1 MIASII
7 VDIHLKQVNRVFDY
21 LVPKHLETVLS
32 VGYRVKVLFGKR
44 VVVGFVVGLKEKTS
58 YSKKLNEIVDVVDVY
73 PVLNQEFIDM
83 AFFMADNYFTYYS
96 TALQTMIPTA
106 LKVKYQ
112 KKAILVNSNPKLMD
126 LFKNRKELIIDHLPK
141 EELELIY
148 DAVKDGNVVLDT
160 HIKKNRNEKKI
171 SYVYI
176 NDSTITPKSKRGQ
189 ELLDYMLELNEP
201 TPISILVEDS
211 GFSKNVIQTLIQNGI
226 LKTYEKEYLKDELLD
241 EEVEPLKEMT
251 ELQKECYKK
260 LKLGFNHTY
269 LLHGITG
276 SGKTLL
282 YMNWIEDALKEGKQ
296 ALLLVPEI
304 SLTPQMKSLF
314 IKRFGSAVSILH
326 SKLSIYD
333 KYSSW
338 KKILN
343 GEVQIVIGARSAIF
357 APLSNL
363 GIIIIDEEHEA
374 TYIQENNPRYDALE
388 LAKLRSKTHQC
399 PLVLGSATPKVTDY
413 YKAILGE
420 YELLSLPIRINQ
432 RPLPSK
438 SVIDMTLELKSG
450 NKSVFSE
457 KLKKAL
463 INTYQRKEQSILFLN
478 RRGHSSFVMCRNCGE
493 VINCPH
499 CDVSLTYHSASNLLK
514 CHYCGFSKPNVSS
527 CPACGSG
534 KIRFV
539 GSGTEK
545 VTEEIS
551 RLLPEARVLR
561 VDMDTVSKISD
572 YDTIFSRFKNQEAD
586 VLVGT
591 QMIAKGLDFENVTL
605 VGLVNADI
613 ALHYPSYDAHAVA
626 YNLIEQVSG
635 RAGRGSK
642 PGEVIIQTYQPKH
655 FVIQSSVKNDYEHFF
670 NQEISARKISK
681 MPPFSE
687 AVEIM
692 FQSKRADLAFKE
704 AQNMAYALKQVSVES
719 EVLGPAEAPIF
730 KLNDVFR
737 FTLQVR
743 IVEDEVLDKVKEIYP
758 LYQNNKEVDIK
769 IIRM

>member
-1 MIASII
+1 
-7 VDIHLKQVNRVFDY
+7 
-21 LVPKHLETVLS
+21 
-32 VGYRVKVLFGKR
+32 
-44 VVVGFVVGLKEKTS
+44 
-58 YSKKLNEIVDVVDVY
+58 
-73 PVLNQEFIDM
+73 
-83 AFFMADNYFTYYS
+83 
-96 TALQTMIPTA
+96 
-106 LKVKYQ
+106 
-112 KKAILVNSNPKLMD
+112 
-126 LFKNRKELIIDHLPK
+126 
-141 EELELIY
+141 
-148 DAVKDGNVVLDT
+148 
-160 HIKKNRNEKKI
+160 
-171 SYVYI
+171 
-176 NDSTITPKSKRGQ
+176 
-189 ELLDYMLELNEP
+189 
-201 TPISILVEDS
+201 
-211 GFSKNVIQTLIQNGI
+211 
-226 LKTYEKEYLKDELLD
+226 
-241 EEVEPLKEMT
+241 
-251 ELQKECYKK
+251 
-260 LKLGFNHTY
+260 
-269 LLHGITG
+269 
-276 SGKTLL
+276 
-282 YMNWIEDALKEGKQ
+282 
-296 ALLLVPEI
+296 
-304 SLTPQMKSLF
+304 
-314 IKRFGSAVSILH
+314 VSILH

-357 APLSNL
+357 APLNNL

-420 YELLSLPIRINQ
+420 YELLSLPKRINQ

-438 SVIDMTLELKSG
+438 SVIDMTLELKNG

-463 INTYQRKEQSILFLN
+463 INTYQKKEQAILFLN

-493 VINCPH
+493 VIKCPH

-561 VDMDTVSKISD
+561 VDMDTVSKMSD
-572 YDTIFSRFKNQEAD
+572 YDTIFSQFKNQEAD
-586 VLVGT
+586 ILVGT

-655 FVIQSSVKNDYEHFF
+655 FVIQSSVKNDFEHFF
-670 NQEISARKISK
+670 NQEINARKIAK

-687 AVEIM
+687 AI
-692 FQSKRADLAFKE
+692 
-704 AQNMAYALKQVSVES
+704 
-719 EVLGPAEAPIF
+719 
-730 KLNDVFR
+730 
-737 FTLQVR
+737 
-743 IVEDEVLDKVKEIYP
+743 
-758 LYQNNKEVDIK
+758 
-769 IIRM
+769 